1 MLLSANIFQPL
12 INLFQW
18 IIEFFHNDVGLSWGL
33 AIVVLTVCVRLILVP
48 LTIKQFQSM
57 RRMQAHQPELKAIQ
71 QKYKDDKQLQQQKM
85 MEFYRENNVN
95 PMASC
100 LPMAL
105 QFPVFIALYYMLREN
120 LRDDICGGVQEA
132 ARAKYAAA
140 HHITL
145 AAAHS
150 YTVACS
156 SLGHYP
162 SASFLFIKDI
172 TATPSG
178 VTLIALLVL
187 YAGTT
192 MASTLLMSQPGMQGT
207 QKWMMV
213 LMPLVFVFFIVRF
226 PAGLM
231 VYWITTNLWT
241 MGQGLFLR
249 RGATAP
255 AAAAATAGADGDGG
269 SSVPASTS
277 GGRRRG
283 GGLMGMMARMSES
296 AQQQRA
302 AAGAGAGTS
311 GRSTGARSASTKP
324 VRRGAKPAEAAPA
337 AAKRGNNAPPP
348 PPRKKKK
355 RSGRRR

>member
-1 MLLSANIFQPL
+1 MLLSANVFQPL

-18 IIEFFHNDVGLSWGL
+18 IIELFHNDVGLSWGL
-33 AIVVLTVCVRLILVP
+33 SIVILTVCVRLILVP
-48 LTIKQFQSM
+48 LTVKQMQSM

-71 QKYKDDKQLQQQKM
+71 QKYKDDKQLQQQEM
-85 MEFYRENNVN
+85 MKFYRENNVN

-105 QFPVFIALYYMLREN
+105 QFPVFIALYYMLRQS
-120 LRDDICGGVQEA
+120 LRVDVCQGVQTA
-132 ARAKYAAA
+132 AQTKYAAA

-156 SLGHYP
+156 HLGNYP

-172 TATPSG
+172 TATPTG

-192 MASTLLMSQPGMQGT
+192 MASTLLMSQPGMQGS

-249 RGATAP
+249 RGATPPPVAP
-255 AAAAATAGADGDGG
+255 AAAGADGGTTQVAAGD
-269 SSVPASTS
+269 S
-277 GGRRRG
+277 GNKRRG
-283 GGLMGMMARMSES
+283 GGFMGMMARMSES
-296 AQQQRA
+296 AQQQRDSA
-302 AAGAGAGTS
+302 AT
-311 GRSTGARSASTKP
+311 GRSGNGRGASTSP
-324 VRRGAKPAEAAPA
+324 SRRGAKSAQVTPVAE
-337 AAKRGNNAPPP
+337 KRGKSAPPP
-348 PPRKKKK
+348 SPRKKKK

>member
-1 MLLSANIFQPL
+1 MLLSANVFQPL
-12 INLFQW
+12 INVFQW

-33 AIVVLTVCVRLILVP
+33 SIVILTVCVRLVLVP
-48 LTIKQFQSM
+48 LTVKQMQSM
-57 RRMQAHQPELKAIQ
+57 RRMQSHQPELKAIQ
-71 QKYKDDKQLQQQKM
+71 QKYKDDKQLQQQEM
-85 MEFYRENNVN
+85 MKFYRENNVN

-105 QFPVFIALYYMLREN
+105 QFPVFIALYYMLRQS
-120 LRDDICGGVQEA
+120 LRDDVCHKVQIA
-132 ARAKYAAA
+132 AQTKYAAA
-140 HHITL
+140 HHISL
-145 AAAHS
+145 AAAHT

-172 TATPSG
+172 TATPTG

-192 MASTLLMSQPGMQGT
+192 MASTLLMSQPGMQGS

-255 AAAAATAGADGDGG
+255 PAPPAAATAGGG
-269 SSVPASTS
+269 ETSSTAAAAS
-277 GGRRRG
+277 GNGKRG

-296 AQQQRA
+296 AQQQRT
-302 AAGAGAGTS
+302 AAGSGS
-311 GRSTGARSASTKP
+311 GRSASAGST
-324 VRRGAKPAEAAPA
+324 RRGGKTAPA
-337 AAKRGNNAPPP
+337 PVAEKRGNSAPPP